1 MRSLDT
7 YARRGLWA
15 LPVWAKLLFYTA
27 VTHQPNYRTDF
38 AGWSRFVSS
47 TEFLVSHLVG
57 SSILGAGIGRKQPVH
72 QRQSHPQILAY
83 DSQSRPAQPQVNPA
97 IRILERFRV
106 QPRRDTARTGFA
118 VRCRE

>member
-72 QRQSHPQILAY
+72 QRQSHPHIWRTTLRA
-83 DSQSRPAQPQVNPA
+83 DRPSRRSTPA
-97 IRILERFRV
+97 IRIFERFRV